1 MCTIGDLPDEVLVDV
16 FGRLDCA
23 DLYAGAGAVSVR
35 WKGIAAD
42 VMTRAEP
49 VCARRA
55 RAADPAHID
64 YVGPYI
70 TNLIGDAAADWR
82 LYAHDPQCRYRGH
95 ACLCA
100 ARNDRIA
107 VLDVLCR
114 MLGHPWVP
122 AACVEAAS
130 CGRLGILAYAA
141 THRHP
146 YDQGA
151 CEAAAAAAKQ
161 RVVLDWLW
169 ESHPPTRASADRA
182 AESGDIALL
191 RLLQTRRC
199 PRGESTMAAAARGGH
214 VDVVQWLM
222 RRRCPWDATAILAAA
237 RAGSVDVL
245 RLLLAQYDGR
255 VVATHAIQAA
265 VAGRDVACVD
275 LLWARCLGGGDD
287 DIVDPTVGQA
297 KAPAAA
303 SRGRAK
309 IRAGHDE
316 NTRDRV
322 DESNGT
328 GDVVTLYGPRWVIL
342 AARHGDIAML
352 DRLCSRGCTPTPKA
366 MAAAAGAGNM
376 NALIYLRRRGCPWD
390 AQATA
395 AAAAHGRLDVL
406 DYLFRHGCPWDATT
420 CTAAAGGGH
429 LECLAYAHGRGCPW
443 DREVYVAALGHGHA
457 HIIRYAHQ
465 QDCPRDRTVCRAAT
479 AAAAAAGPSSDAVR
493 FVRQEVCRHHSG
505 RCDLKPKVGRRRA
518 GPASSVPF
526 SPILAFYLFLCV
538 FYFYFYFFK
547 TASFCPAVFSLAF
560 LTACRCCCGAH
571 AAAAGGMRALIKNH
585 NLPVA
590 EFGRGWL
597 FFFFASRQHGA
608 PTPARSPTTHDTQ
621 YIHERNEK
629 KKVSSLFLYT
639 HKNSSELGRKKGS
652 GGSGWHCAG
661 RSVVGAEKRTD
672 RQTGSTF
679 RDYNREKGGL
689 LPANLAPE

>member
-16 FGRLDCA
+16 FDRLDCA

-35 WKGIAAD
+35 WKGIASD

-70 TNLIGDAAADWR
+70 TNIIGDAAADWR

-122 AACVEAAS
+122 AVCVEAAS

-141 THRHP
+141 THKHP

-182 AESGDIALL
+182 AELGNIALL
-191 RLLQTRRC
+191 RLLQARRC

-237 RAGSVDVL
+237 RSGSVDVL
-245 RLLLAQYDGR
+245 KLLLAQYDGR
-255 VVATHAIQAA
+255 IVATHAIQAA
-265 VAGRDVACVD
+265 VTGGDVACVD

-287 DIVDPTVGQA
+287 IVDPSADQA
-297 KAPAAA
+297 KASTVAG
-303 SRGRAK
+303 RGRAK
-309 IRAGHDE
+309 IRVACGDDVA
-316 NTRDRV
+316 RDRV
-322 DESNGT
+322 NGND
-328 GDVVTLYGPRWVIL
+328 GDLVALYGPRWVIL

-352 DRLCSRGCTPTPKA
+352 DRLCSRGCAPTPKA

-376 NALIYLRRRGCPWD
+376 DALVYLRRRDCSWD

-406 DYLFRHGCPWDATT
+406 DYLFRRGCPWDATT

-429 LECLAYAHGRGCPW
+429 LECLAYAHCHGCPW
-443 DREVYVAALGHGHA
+443 DREVYVAALAHGHV
-457 HIIRYAHQ
+457 HVLKYAHQ
-465 QDCPRDRTVCRAAT
+465 RDCPRDRTVCRAAM
-479 AAAAAAGPSSDAVR
+479 AVAAAAGLSSDAVR
-493 FVRQEVCRHHSG
+493 FARQEVCRHHTG

-526 SPILAFYLFLCV
+526 SLFAFYLFLYL
-538 FYFYFYFFK
+538 FFYFF
-547 TASFCPAVFSLAF
+547 
-560 LTACRCCCGAH
+560 
-571 AAAAGGMRALIKNH
+571 
-585 NLPVA
+585 
-590 EFGRGWL
+590 
-597 FFFFASRQHGA
+597 
-608 PTPARSPTTHDTQ
+608 
-621 YIHERNEK
+621 
-629 KKVSSLFLYT
+629 
-639 HKNSSELGRKKGS
+639 
-652 GGSGWHCAG
+652 
-661 RSVVGAEKRTD
+661 
-672 RQTGSTF
+672 
-679 RDYNREKGGL
+679 
-689 LPANLAPE
+689 